1 VNGHIVAIGG
11 GTFLTDDPDPR
22 LDAFI
27 LALTGK
33 ARPNVCYLG
42 TAGGDHERGLL
53 AFYRAMR
60 DHDCVPTELTF
71 FERTVEDLAAF
82 VAAQDVFWVA
92 GGSTANLL
100 AVWRL
105 HGLDELL
112 RAAHARGAVLA
123 GVSAGMNCWFEGS
136 TTDSFGPTLAPLT
149 DGLGILAG
157 SCCPHYDSN
166 VQRRPIYRGAV
177 DRGELGPGYAADDYA
192 ALHFAGAD
200 LVEAVALREGAKGY
214 RVEPGSETALPTRIL

>member
-1 VNGHIVAIGG
+1 VKGAVIAIGG

-27 LALTGK
+27 LGLTGK
-33 ARPNVCYLG
+33 PRPRVCYVG
-42 TAGGDHERGLL
+42 TAGGDSERGSL

-60 DHDCVPTELTF
+60 AHDCEPAELTL
-71 FERTVEDLAAF
+71 FERRVEDLAAF
-82 VAAQDVFWVA
+82 VAEQDVFWVA

-105 HGLDELL
+105 HGLDDLL

-136 TTDSFGPTLAPLT
+136 TTDSFGPTLAPLN
-149 DGLGILAG
+149 DGLGIVAG

-166 VQRRPIYRGAV
+166 EQRRPLYRGAV

-192 ALHFAGAD
+192 ALHFSGGEF
-200 LVEAVALREGAKGY
+200 VEAVALRDGARGY
-214 RVEPGSETALPTRIL
+214 RVEPGVETELATRIL

>member
-1 VNGHIVAIGG
+1 
-11 GTFLTDDPDPR
+11 
-22 LDAFI
+22 
-27 LALTGK
+27 
-33 ARPNVCYLG
+33 
-42 TAGGDHERGLL
+42 
-53 AFYRAMR
+53 
-60 DHDCVPTELTF
+60 
-71 FERTVEDLAAF
+71 
-82 VAAQDVFWVA
+82 VFWVA

-136 TTDSFGPTLAPLT
+136 TTDSFGPTLAPLK

-166 VQRRPIYRGAV
+166 EQRRPIYRGAV
-177 DRGELGPGYAADDYA
+177 DRGELGPGYAADA
-192 ALHFAGAD
+192 
-200 LVEAVALREGAKGY
+200 R
-214 RVEPGSETALPTRIL
+214 RSR